1 VKRAALL
8 FASWLALACASA
20 PRPQVMNDVA
30 SVSRGAQAQEAA
42 RLAPQAHAKA
52 ELLKRQ
58 AEDAYGSGDMA
69 GAQILSETALA
80 AYSHAFV
87 LARLARASS
96 ELEKAKAELAK
107 AKTALVD
114 IDEKQKRAGAEAD
127 AIELRVKVARDAMP
141 LSPNAPASP
150 EREKAR
156 LDAARSLTS
165 QARLLCA
172 ATRLLD
178 PSSSGLDAE
187 LGKIS
192 DLEKALGASP
202 RNTPID
208 EAIAL
213 RSSCLKRLT
222 VVRRPKT
229 RATVAAN
236 VADALL
242 ADLGKS
248 GELVP
253 FRDDRGVVVT
263 LRGLFAADGKL
274 KPEAVKLLETLGAVA
289 KAHAD
294 FPVLVVVHSSAGRG
308 GDAEKKRGQ
317 TVADA
322 LGRAGATKVDVQAV
336 GSSQPVMDP
345 ARSGSDRR
353 NDRVEIVFVAP
364 AG

>member
-1 VKRAALL
+1 MRRALL
-8 FASWLALACASA
+8 LSALFLLACASA
-20 PRPQVMNDVA
+20 PRPEVMSDVS
-30 SVSRGAQAQEAA
+30 SVSRGAQAKEAE

-52 ELLKRQ
+52 ALLGRQ
-58 AEDAYGSGDMA
+58 AEEAYDDGDLA
-69 GAQILSETALA
+69 SAQILGETALA

-96 ELEKAKAELAK
+96 ELAKANTELAK
-107 AKTALVD
+107 EKSALVD

-127 AIELRVKVARDAMP
+127 ALELEVRVATDAMP
-141 LSPNAPASP
+141 LSPNTPGSA

-156 LDAARSLTS
+156 LDMARSLTS

-178 PSSSGLDAE
+178 ASAEGLDAD
-187 LGKIS
+187 LGKIG
-192 DLEKALGASP
+192 DLEKSLSNAPKNA
-202 RNTPID
+202 PID
-208 EAIAL
+208 DAIAL
-213 RSSCLKRLT
+213 RSTCLKRLT

-248 GELVP
+248 GELTP
-253 FRDDRGVVVT
+253 FRDDRGVAVT

-274 KPEAVKLLETLGAVA
+274 KPEAAKLLETLGLVA
-289 KAHAD
+289 KAHPD
-294 FPVLVVVHSSAGRG
+294 FPLLVVVHSSQGRG
-308 GDAEKKRGQ
+308 GDAEKRRGQ
-317 TVADA
+317 VVADA
-322 LGRAGATKVDVQAV
+322 ITKAGAKKVDVQTV
-336 GSSQPVMDP
+336 GSAQPVVDP
-345 ARSGSDRR
+345 ARSGSDKR
-353 NDRVEIVFVAP
+353 NDRIEIVFVAP

>member
-1 VKRAALL
+1 MRRVLL
-8 FASWLALACASA
+8 FSALFLFACASA
-20 PRPQVMNDVA
+20 PRPEVMSDVNA
-30 SVSRGAQAQEAA
+30 VSRGAQAKEAE

-52 ELLKRQ
+52 ELLRRQ
-58 AEDAYGSGDMA
+58 AEEAYDEGDLA
-69 GAQILSETALA
+69 SAQILGETSLA

-87 LARLARASS
+87 LARLARATS
-96 ELEKAKAELAK
+96 ELEKANAELAK

-114 IDEKQKRAGAEAD
+114 IDEKQKRAGSEAD
-127 AIELRVKVARDAMP
+127 ALELRVRVATDAMP
-141 LSPNAPASP
+141 LGPNAPASP

-178 PSSSGLDAE
+178 GSADGLDAD

-192 DLEKALGASP
+192 DLEKTLSNAPKTA
-202 RNTPID
+202 PID
-208 EAIAL
+208 DAIAL
-213 RSSCLKRLT
+213 RSTCLKRLT

-248 GELVP
+248 GELAP
-253 FRDDRGVVVT
+253 FRDDRGVAVT

-274 KPEAVKLLETLGAVA
+274 KPEAAKILETLGLVA
-289 KAHAD
+289 KAHPD
-294 FPVLVVVHSSAGRG
+294 FPVLVVVHSSSGRG
-308 GDAEKKRGQ
+308 GDAEKRRGQ
-317 TVADA
+317 AVADA
-322 LGRAGATKVDVQAV
+322 LGRAGAKKVDMQTV
-336 GSSQPVMDP
+336 GSAQPVVDP
-345 ARSGSDRR
+345 GRSGAEKR

>member
-1 VKRAALL
+1 MRRALVL
-8 FASWLALACASA
+8 FAWLALACAGAPPPHVLSDVSA
-20 PRPQVMNDVA
+20 
-30 SVSRGAQAQEAA
+30 VSRGAQAQEAA
-42 RLAPQAHAKA
+42 RLAPQAHARA
-52 ELLKRQ
+52 ELLKQQ
-58 AEDAYGSGDMA
+58 ADEAYDGGDMA
-69 GAQILSETALA
+69 GAQILGETALA

-96 ELEKAKAELAK
+96 ELDRAKAELAK
-107 AKTALVD
+107 QKTALVD
-114 IDEKQKRAGAEAD
+114 IDEKQKRAGADAD
-127 AIELRVKVARDAMP
+127 AVELRVKVARDAMP
-141 LSPNAPASP
+141 LNPNAPASP

-178 PSSSGLDAE
+178 PSGSGLDAD
-187 LGKIS
+187 LTKIS
-192 DLEKALGASP
+192 ELEKTISATPKNA
-202 RNTPID
+202 PID
-208 EAIAL
+208 DAIAL
-213 RSSCLKRLT
+213 RSICLKRLT
-222 VVRRPKT
+222 VARRPKT

-248 GELVP
+248 GELAP

-274 KPEAVKLLETLGAVA
+274 KPESAKVVETLGLVA
-289 KAHAD
+289 KAHPD
-294 FPVLVVVHSSAGRG
+294 FPVIVVVHSASGRG
-308 GDAEKKRGQ
+308 GDAEKRRGQ

-322 LGRAGATKVDVQAV
+322 LGRAGAGKVNVQSV
-336 GSSQPVMDP
+336 GSAQPVVDP
-345 ARSGSDRR
+345 QRSGSDRR